1 MRCLVHDFAGHPFQV
16 QLSRQLAVQGHQVIH
31 AYPAG
36 LPGPKGRITKCDG
49 DPDRFS
55 IVPIPLSGHF
65 RKYSPFRRFLAHR
78 EYASALTKLIS
89 AEAPDVVL
97 SGNTP
102 IDIQGEVL
110 WCCRKRGIA
119 FVHWVQDVYY
129 RAVEFFLRKRLGAY
143 SKVLSAPL
151 KLLEKSIV
159 ARSDSVIVISPAF
172 RDAMGQWGIPQSK
185 LTVIENWAPLD
196 EIPLVPHENT
206 WSKAHGLRTTKPV
219 LLYSGTLGLKHR
231 PDLLY
236 LLAQKLSGV
245 CRVVVLTDGFGR
257 EYLDKRPPLENLI
270 ILEFQPYERVPE
282 VLASADV
289 LLATLEA
296 DAGQFAVPSKILTYL
311 CAGRPILLAGP
322 KNNLSAYIIERSKAG
337 IVVDPDDVAA
347 WVRSAQEL
355 VANPVYRAE
364 LGTNARRYAEQTFD
378 IAKIATQFERVLS
391 SAVGKATQTPAAS
404 PVPVSSEN

>member
-1 MRCLVHDFAGHPFQV
+1 MHCLVHDFAGHPFQV
-16 QLSRQLAVQGHQVIH
+16 QLSRQLALQGHQVMH
-31 AYPAG
+31 VYPAG
-36 LPGPKGRITKCDG
+36 LPGPKGRLTKSAD
-49 DPDRFS
+49 DPDRLS
-55 IVPIPLSGHF
+55 IVAIPLSRHF
-65 RKYSPFRRFLAHR
+65 RKYSPFHRFIAHR
-78 EYASALTKLIS
+78 EYASALKKLIS
-89 AEAPDVVL
+89 TEAPEVVL

-102 IDIQGEVL
+102 IDIQGELL
-110 WCCRKRGIA
+110 WCCRKRGIG

-129 RAVEFFLRKRLGAY
+129 RAVEFVLRRRLGAY

-151 KLLEKSIV
+151 KLLEKTIV

-172 RDAMGQWGIPQSK
+172 RDAMVKFGMVESK

-196 EIPLVPHENT
+196 EIPLVSHENA
-206 WSKAHGLRTTKPV
+206 WSQAHGLGTKPV

-236 LLAQKLSGV
+236 LLAQKLNGI
-245 CRVVVLTDGFGR
+245 CRVVVLTDGFGK
-257 EYLDKRPPLENLI
+257 EYLEKRPPLDDLV
-270 ILEFQPYERVPE
+270 ILGFQPYTRLPE

-322 KNNLSAYIIERSKAG
+322 KNNLAADIIERSKAG
-337 IVVDPDDVAA
+337 IVVDSDDAAA
-347 WVRSAQEL
+347 WVTSAQKL
-355 VANPVYRAE
+355 VANPAYRSE

-378 IAKIATQFERVLS
+378 IAKIATGFERVLS
-391 SAVGKATQTPAAS
+391 SAIGKSTRTPAAS

>member
-1 MRCLVHDFAGHPFQV
+1 LRYLIHDFAGHPFQV
-16 QLSRQLAVQGHQVIH
+16 QLSRQLALQGHDVIH

-36 LPGPKGRITKCDG
+36 LPGPKGRLAKCAS
-49 DPDRFS
+49 DPDRLS

-65 RKYSPFRRFLAHR
+65 QKYSPLRRFVAQR
-78 EYASALTKLIS
+78 KYASDLKKLIS
-89 AEAPDVVL
+89 TEAPDVVL

-102 IDIQGEVL
+102 IDIQAELL
-110 WCCRKRGIA
+110 WCCRKRGIG

-129 RAVEFFLRKRLGAY
+129 RAVEFFLRKKLGAS
-143 SKVLSAPL
+143 SKALCAPL
-151 KLLEKSIV
+151 KLLEKTI
-159 ARSDSVIVISPAF
+159 AAHSDSVIVISPGF
-172 RDAMGQWGIPQSK
+172 REVMSDWGIAESK

-196 EIPLVPHENT
+196 EVPLMPRENN
-206 WSKAHGLRTTKPV
+206 WSKCQGLGAKPL

-236 LLAQKLSGV
+236 LLAQKLRGM
-245 CRVVVLTDGFGR
+245 CRVVVLTDGFGK
-257 EYLDKRPPLENLI
+257 EYLETMPRLEDLI
-270 ILEFQPYERVPE
+270 ILGFQPYERVPE

-322 KNNLSAYIIERSKAG
+322 QNNLAACIIERSNAG
-337 IVVDPDDVAA
+337 VVVDPDDPAA

-355 VANPVYRAE
+355 LASPAYRAE
-364 LGTNARRYAEQTFD
+364 LGMNGRRYAEQTFD
-378 IAKIATQFERVLS
+378 IAKIAASFERVLTAS
-391 SAVGKATQTPAAS
+391 LSKSTQTVSAS
-404 PVPVSSEN
+404 PLPVSSEN